1 MSTKPTVTAAEIKKI
16 AGLAKLTLTD
26 EQCRHYTG
34 QINTILDNMRT
45 LNSIDTAGVEPLA
58 HVLEITNV
66 FRPDQPVPSM
76 PHDQAID
83 NAPENVTGS
92 GAGAPTTDGEFFLV
106 PGVFRP
112 DA

>member
-1 MSTKPTVTAAEIKKI
+1 MSTKPTVTPEEIKKI

-34 QINTILDNMRT
+34 QINTILEHMRT
-45 LNSIDTAGVEPLA
+45 LDSVNTEGIQQLA

-66 FRPDQPVPSM
+66 YRPDKHAASM
-76 PHDQAID
+76 PHSQAID
-83 NAPENVTGS
+83 NAPTHVADS
-92 GAGAPTTDGEFFLV
+92 GAGSPTTDGDFFLV